1 MLGYRLHIAHL
12 PTWAPAARV
21 ASSHVPLIIQQLQ
34 RARLRWR
41 VSRTSF
47 RFVALLMGTAGA
59 MPTAGCA
66 HYLRQ
71 IARQQWLMR
80 GGHNL
85 MVFGGPGHTT
95 YLGCL
100 TCSNG
105 SGDSVFFE
113 GGTYNGA
120 YLAPSIVN
128 RSSVFVSP
136 HSAYSACDP
145 FATDPPVV
153 VDEQGTSYGRLT
165 VNQQRSD
172 GPSIEE
178 LRNWIIDACAGHGAG
193 P

>member
-1 MLGYRLHIAHL
+1 VLLGIR
-12 PTWAPAARV
+12 
-21 ASSHVPLIIQQLQ
+21 QLQ
-34 RARLRWR
+34 FGRLRF
-41 VSRTSF
+41 SLGSLCL
-47 RFVALLMGTAGA
+47 AGSLMGIAA
-59 MPTAGCA
+59 AIPAAGCA
-66 HYLRQ
+66 HYLREV
-71 IARQQWLMR
+71 ARQDWLMS

-128 RSSVFVSP
+128 RSSEFVSP
-136 HSAYSACDP
+136 HSAYSACNP
-145 FATDPPVV
+145 LATDPPVI
-153 VDEQGTSYGRLT
+153 VDERGTSYGRLT
-165 VNQQRSD
+165 VNLQRTD

-178 LRNWIIDACAGHGAG
+178 LREWIIDACAGRGAD